1 MSSKGFD
8 LQSCTTERQRS
19 MYFRRQ
25 TSRNET
31 FLCQLL
37 YAKFSHGRESG
48 IRPNSKQSNLLR
60 FANWRSVKICEN
72 IPAGREQCLCR
83 GTLHWISGSFMFAQ
97 TFTQLWN
104 FSFNEGIKRLDAVNA
119 KRKCSRPI
127 NKAYELHLAV
137 GLSACLTST
146 LWSVHVNLF
155 WPELAFTSL
164 KAQYRCLSY
173 LVQGKG
179 AVICTAWIQSS
190 DGSVSYIV
198 LVSVFGILV
207 GYY

>member
-1 MSSKGFD
+1 MKHSFVNCYTQNSPTVEKAEYVPTASNLISCV
-8 LQSCTTERQRS
+8 LQTD
-19 MYFRRQ
+19 
-25 TSRNET
+25 
-31 FLCQLL
+31 
-37 YAKFSHGRESG
+37 A
-48 IRPNSKQSNLLR
+48 LLR
-60 FANWRSVKICEN
+60 FVRTFLQVVNSVCAVEHSIEFSEC
-72 IPAGREQCLCR
+72 
-83 GTLHWISGSFMFAQ
+83 SFMFAQ